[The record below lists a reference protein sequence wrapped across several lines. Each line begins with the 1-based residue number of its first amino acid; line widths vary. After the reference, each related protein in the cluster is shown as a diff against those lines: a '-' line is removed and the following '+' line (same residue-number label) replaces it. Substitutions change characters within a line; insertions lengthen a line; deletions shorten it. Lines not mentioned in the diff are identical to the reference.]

1 MFWIAF
7 LGLAFSSMLIKLG
20 LLSATASILAFV
32 VKLLLF
38 VIVAGLMLHN
48 HVALNRNLAP
58 RVGLFVNRNPDAR
71 IALDVLPDDRW

>member
-7 LGLAFSSMLIKLG
+7 LGLALSSMLIKLG

-38 VIVAGLMLHN
+38 VIVAGLI
-48 HVALNRNLAP
+48 VAAWFWLRKKGTGTAGQN
-58 RVGLFVNRNPDAR
+58 
-71 IALDVLPDDRW
+71 

>member
-7 LGLAFSSMLIKLG
+7 LGLALSSMLIKLG

-38 VIVAGLMLHN
+38 VIVAGLIV
-48 HVALNRNLAP
+48 VAWFWLRKKGTDTAGQN
-58 RVGLFVNRNPDAR
+58 
-71 IALDVLPDDRW
+71 